1 MPNKPSGLV
10 KLQFLGAAGTVTG
23 SKFLLTANDRNYLI
37 DCGLFQGA
45 DRLEQQNWQ
54 PLSIAANR
62 ISAVILTHAHL
73 DHSGY
78 LPRLVKLG
86 YKGPVYASEATGELM
101 KIILPDSGYLQE
113 EGANYANKHG
123 YSRHKPALPLY
134 TSDEA
139 YNSMKNLYSIQMN
152 SPYSVDN
159 QVSVTMRP
167 AGHILGSA
175 ILDISVTNNHARHR
189 YVFSGDLGRYGMEIT
204 KEPSLVSEADYLALE
219 STYGAREHVSNSFEL
234 RLESVVNE
242 THKKGGVLIIPSSAV
257 GRTQSVLFYLR
268 KLESDK
274 KIPIMPVYVDSPMAV
289 DATEVYLKYKDEHN
303 LNTQVLEKRP
313 LISSQTRLIRK
324 VEESKELNEKPGP
337 MIIISSSGM
346 LEGGRVMHHLK
357 NRIGDPNN
365 TVLLVGFQPTGTRG
379 RMLMAGAKEITI
391 HGEKVPVI
399 AKVVWTDEL
408 SAHADFNDSLRWLS
422 GFNRPPK
429 TTFLVH
435 GEPDSLSS
443 LREKIENKYHWTV
456 KIPEYL
462 ESFTLD

>member
-1 MPNKPSGLV
+1 MPNKPGLV

-45 DRLEQQNWQ
+45 DRLEQQNWL
-54 PLSIAANR
+54 PLPIAVNR
-62 ISAVILTHAHL
+62 VSAVILTHAHL

-86 YKGPVYASEATGELM
+86 YKGPVYTSEATAELM

-113 EGANYANKHG
+113 EEANYANKHG

-134 TSDEA
+134 TADEA
-139 YNSMKNLYSIQMN
+139 YNSMKNLYLIQMN
-152 SPYSVDN
+152 SPYSIDN

-175 ILDISVTNNHARHR
+175 ILDISVTNNHARRR
-189 YVFSGDLGRYGMEIT
+189 YVFSGDLGRYGMEMT
-204 KEPSLVSEADYLALE
+204 KEPALVSEADYLALE
-219 STYGAREHVSNSFEL
+219 STYGDRAHVSDSFES

-242 THKKGGVLIIPSSAV
+242 TYKKGGVLIIPSSAV

-268 KLESDK
+268 KLESEK

-289 DATEVYLKYKDEHN
+289 DATEVYIKYKDEHN

-313 LISSQTRLIRK
+313 LISNQTRLIRK
-324 VEESKELNEKPGP
+324 VEESKELNGKHGP

-357 NRIGDPNN
+357 NRMGDPNN
-365 TVLLVGFQPTGTRG
+365 TVLLVGFQPVGTRG
-379 RMLMAGAKEITI
+379 RMLMDGAKEITI
-391 HGEKVPVI
+391 HGERVPVI
-399 AKVVWTDEL
+399 AKVEWTDAL

-422 GFNRPPK
+422 GFSRPPK
-429 TTFLVH
+429 TTFLIH
-435 GEPDSLSS
+435 GEPDALNSLK
-443 LREKIENKYHWTV
+443 EKIENKYRWTV

-462 ESFTLD
+462 QSFTLD